1 MAFVRPKISSLV
13 ASQLPEHIRNE
24 QPAFVAFL
32 EAYYRYLEQNEL
44 DLKNTRDLDNTLDS
58 YITHFKNELAQNLPY
73 SEVDER
79 FLLNHIKDLYLA
91 KGSEASYDL
100 LFKILFGKKVT
111 IDYPSLQMLR
121 ASDGKWNQDLSIFV
135 EIQQGDPNQIVGKL
149 VDVITPNKIIRVL
162 IDRRQY
168 VEVEI
173 ERAIKVSETIYE
185 FIIDRRFFGDINV
198 GDRIRYRDDNE
209 GIYFSGDILA
219 TTSDLTVQQKGT
231 GFKVGELYEIKN
243 FDGYGTIMKVK
254 SVDSNGGIQS
264 AEFIKYGIGYST
276 EFTSTLIPK
285 SGIAEAATAGTS
297 VLRVLNDLRIT
308 DRMGGF
314 SEKGNVS
321 FQDYID
327 TTSGD
332 GEIYKVEVTAGGS
345 GYTSAPT
352 VTIADP
358 STGTTATATATISS
372 GAVTAITITNVGSGY
387 VYGSAPTVSISG
399 GGGTGAT
406 ADAYVDTGFG
416 AWDGTY
422 AGEVQREFG
431 ISTTDSLVSTET
443 PAVISVGLGAIA
455 YYPGYYINNDGFLDD
470 AIYIQDSRY
479 YQAYSYL
486 VKIDETLESY
496 QSAIKT
502 LIHPAGMAL
511 FGEYDI
517 RNEFDLSIQL
527 ESLIKILN
535 IVATDE
541 LFATEDMVFD
551 GGVHPYDPAVVGD
564 TPAHAGIQKYVND
577 TPLANSNP
585 NSLNYLSQSPGDD
598 DNTFFLVDTAGS
610 NTTRTNPDYSFS
622 KALFNEE
629 DDYDGNPAVHEVTL
643 SETVEKKVFGK
654 RFDYASGNYDGQI
667 EGHEVVM
674 LDTDGSNSAR
684 TNPYFDITKPLAT
697 IYSGVTELPET
708 TMADG
713 SSRFGLS
720 SINME
725 KELADT
731 PVMSEYLTYD
741 LTMDVFTE
749 SFSFTDDDTFF
760 LSKPINST
768 STNYDGD
775 VDDETVVMDD
785 DDVFEMV
792 KNIPQIDG
800 VVTVTEVSQTTMAN
814 GQSRF
819 GIAAVDSDKVLATS
833 YSGMSDTD
841 ASSASDLN
849 RTTPAFDF
857 AMVIEE
863 GASDEVTFSESGFIN
878 KNPYAEAGYFLND
891 GGIYVSDNYQTI

>member
-1 MAFVRPKISSLV
+1 MAFVRPKVSSLV

-79 FLLNHIKDLYLA
+79 FLLQHIKDLYLS
-91 KGSEASYDL
+91 KGSEASFDL
-100 LFKILFGKKVT
+100 LFKVLFGKKVT
-111 IDYPSLQMLR
+111 LDYPSLQMLR
-121 ASDGKWNQDLSIFV
+121 ASDGKWNQDLSVFV
-135 EIQQGDPNQIVGKL
+135 KLSDGSDPNEVVGKL

-173 ERAIKVSETIYE
+173 ERAIKVSDDIYE
-185 FIIDRRFFGDINV
+185 LIIDRRFFGDINV
-198 GDRIRYRDDNE
+198 GDRLRYRNDAE
-209 GIYFSGDILA
+209 QIYFSGDILA
-219 TTSDLTVQQKGT
+219 TTTNLVVEQPGT
-231 GFKVGELYEIKN
+231 GFKVGELYDIRN

-254 SVDSNGGIQS
+254 SVSATGGIQA

-276 EFTSTLIPK
+276 EFTTTLIPK
-285 SGIAEAATAGTS
+285 SGQDETASAGTS
-297 VLRVLNDLRIT
+297 VLRVLNQLSIS

-321 FQDYID
+321 YQDYVD
-327 TTSGD
+327 TNSGD
-332 GEIYKVEVTAGGS
+332 GEIYKIEVTAGGS

-358 STGTTATATATISS
+358 TTGTTATATATLD
-372 GAVTAITITNVGSGY
+372 GDEVDTITITNVGSGY
-387 VYGSAPTVSISG
+387 VYGTPPTVTISG
-399 GGGTGAT
+399 GGGSGAT
-406 ADAYVDTGFG
+406 ADAFVDYGFG

-431 ISTTDSLVSTET
+431 ISTTDSLVSTED
-443 PAVISVGLGAIA
+443 PAIIKVGLGAIA

-496 QSAIKT
+496 QSAVKT

-517 RNEFDLSIQL
+517 RNEFDLSVQL
-527 ESLIKILN
+527 ESLIKILTV
-535 IVATDE
+535 VASDE
-541 LFATEDMVFD
+541 LVATEDMVFD
-551 GGVHPYDPAVVGD
+551 NGATVGAI
-564 TPAHAGIQKYVND
+564 TSTGGIQKYVND
-577 TPLANSNP
+577 TPLANPNP
-585 NSLNYLSQSPGDD
+585 NLLNYLSQSPADD

-610 NTTRTNPDYSFS
+610 NTTRTNPDYLLS
-622 KALFNEE
+622 KYMDGTE
-629 DDYDGNPAVHEVTL
+629 DDYDGNTANHEVTL
-643 SETVEKKVFGK
+643 SETVEKKLFGK
-654 RFDYASGNYDGQI
+654 RFDYLAGNYDGEL
-667 EGHEVVM
+667 EGQEVTM
-674 LDTDGSNSAR
+674 LDTDGSNSTR
-684 TNPYFDITKPLAT
+684 TNPYFDIEKPLST
-697 IYSGVTELPET
+697 NYGGVTELPQA
-708 TMADG
+708 TMIDG
-713 SSRFGLS
+713 SKRFGLS
-720 SINME
+720 IINME
-725 KELADT
+725 KELTDA
-731 PVMSEYLTYD
+731 PVLTEYLTYD
-741 LTMDVFTE
+741 LTMDVFEDE
-749 SFSFTDDDTFF
+749 SIVETDTVDLFT
-760 LSKPINST
+760 SKPINST

-792 KNIPQIDG
+792 KGIPQIDG
-800 VVTVTEVSQTTMAN
+800 AVTVTEVAQTTMAD
-814 GQSRF
+814 GSGRF
-819 GIAAVDSDKVLATS
+819 GIAVVDSDKILATS
-833 YSGMSDTD
+833 YPGMSDTD
-841 ASSASDLN
+841 AVDENDLN

-857 AMVIEE
+857 DMVIEE
-863 GASDEVTFSESGFIN
+863 GANDEVTFSESGFIN

-891 GGIYVSDNYQTI
+891 AGIYVSDDYQTI